1 MPDQHD
7 PRAIP
12 DRDVKRYRDL
22 RKMAADD
29 GAAPNER
36 EQARIRAERLL
47 TKHPRIED
55 AVRLAEMR
63 EARQQQGV
71 GDMPRRPGPPTGQD
85 WSDMLRRTTM
95 RVVGIDPVD
104 WMYDKLEEAAELGV
118 QFVTEQINDMT
129 EVPGAHRDGGYMT
142 LADVLDDEVDL
153 EVVEEGEDEDGVEI
167 VVIKLTITEKAL
179 AKCAKQRNGAKALG
193 ELILAR
199 LSSTETADD
208 DGDED
213 EQDNDDA
220 DGDDEP
226 EEEPPRRANKP
237 KPRGKRR

>member
-63 EARQQQGV
+63 EA
-71 GDMPRRPGPPTGQD
+71 
-85 WSDMLRRTTM
+85 
-95 RVVGIDPVD
+95 